1 VSKLFHLQCKEKW
14 FHRSASGVLEA
25 LALFAFGMLLAQG
38 ARAQKITMEFDQSID
53 FSRYKTF
60 AIRDGQLNS
69 NNPAL
74 NSPLVKKQIEAN
86 ITNDLTAKGLTLV
99 TSGPSDL
106 NVRYTFGAARKT
118 EIEAYP
124 AGWYGFGTRYVRVP
138 YAEGTLVIDLRD
150 PTTRSLVWRAIAAEE
165 KSDATKIQ
173 GKLDDMV
180 KKSID
185 KYPPKKK

>member
-1 VSKLFHLQCKEKW
+1 MPARFDGKGREGPLRLAE
-14 FHRSASGVLEA
+14 RSLKGLLLLVL
-25 LALFAFGMLLAQG
+25 GLLMAKG
-38 ARAQKITMEFDQSID
+38 APAQKITMEFDQSID

-60 AIRDGQLNS
+60 AIREGQLNS
-69 NNPAL
+69 RNPAL
-74 NSPLVKKQIEAN
+74 NSALVKKQIDAD
-86 ITNDLTAKGLTLV
+86 IQNDLTAKGLTMV
-99 TSGPSDL
+99 SSGPADL

-124 AGWYGFGTRYVRVP
+124 AGWYGRGTRYVRVP

-150 PTTRSLVWRAIAAEE
+150 PTTRSLVWRSIAAEE
-165 KSDATKIQ
+165 KNDAAKIE
-173 GKLDDMV
+173 GKINDMV

>member
-1 VSKLFHLQCKEKW
+1 VFQFFDWNRARKQLWCGTSSVLQ
-14 FHRSASGVLEA
+14 G
-25 LALFAFGMLLAQG
+25 LALLFLALLAARG
-38 ARAQKITMEFDQSID
+38 ARAQKITMEFDQTAD
-53 FSRYKTF
+53 FSKYKTF

-69 NNPAL
+69 RNPAL
-74 NSPLVKKQIEAN
+74 NSDLVKKQIDAD
-86 ITNDLTAKGLTLV
+86 IQNDLTAKGLTLV

-118 EIEAYP
+118 EVEAYP
-124 AGWYGFGTRYVRVP
+124 AGWYGMGTRYVRVP

-165 KSDATKIQ
+165 KSDASNIEGKIN
-173 GKLDDMV
+173 DMV